1 MRVGSLDVKI
11 VSLQKLNFMFLQ
23 IDDDNWLISISRFM
37 GGTGIFL
44 LIAIILVIVVAYNKF
59 FKNRK

>member
-1 MRVGSLDVKI
+1 MML
-11 VSLQKLNFMFLQ
+11 LQVE
-23 IDDDNWLISISRFM
+23 DDNWFIYISRFM

-44 LIAIILVIVVAYNKF
+44 FIAIILVIVVAYNRF

>member
-1 MRVGSLDVKI
+1 
-11 VSLQKLNFMFLQ
+11 MFLQ
-23 IDDDNWLISISRFM
+23 VAEDNWFFTISRFM

-59 FKNRK
+59 LKKRK

>member
-1 MRVGSLDVKI
+1 
-11 VSLQKLNFMFLQ
+11 MFLQ
-23 IDDDNWLISISRFM
+23 VNDDNWFFTVSKFM

-44 LIAIILVIVVAYNKF
+44 LIAIILVVLVAYNRF